1 MASFVTRFT
10 NGRRPR
16 SQVRKWEPA
25 DCDMIARMTVSL
37 EDVDWPVRTR
47 RLVIRPTIDDDEEGI
62 WSYRR
67 LETTSTWLNAML
79 LDRAAFKAWFQ
90 DRAER
95 ANTLV
100 VEHRGSVIGNLLVRV
115 EDAWSQTEVREQAA
129 GTQAEIGWVLHP
141 DHLGHGYATEAVQ
154 EILRVCFDQ
163 LGLRRVVAGCFA
175 ANTASWQLME
185 RVGMRREQHTVRDA
199 LHRSGEW
206 MDGYGY
212 ALLAD
217 EWRSRAGG
225 DQDTSDR

>member
-1 MASFVTRFT
+1 
-10 NGRRPR
+10 
-16 SQVRKWEPA
+16 
-25 DCDMIARMTVSL
+25 MIARMTLSL
-37 EDVDWPVRTR
+37 EDLDWPVRTR
-47 RLVIRPTIDDDEEGI
+47 RLLIRPAIDDDEEAI

-67 LETTSTWLNAML
+67 LEGTSMWLNTL
-79 LDRAAFKAWFQ
+79 HRDRAAFTASFQ
-90 DRAER
+90 DPAQR

-100 VEHRGSVIGNLLVRV
+100 IERSGAVIGSLLLRI

-129 GTQAEIGWVLHP
+129 RTQAEIGWVLHP
-141 DHLGHGYATEAVQ
+141 DHVGHGYATEAVQ
-154 EILRVCFDQ
+154 EIFRVCFDQ

-185 RVGMRREQHTVRDA
+185 RVGMRREEHSVRDA

-217 EWRSRAGG
+217 EWRARAG
-225 DQDTSDR
+225 

>member
-1 MASFVTRFT
+1 
-10 NGRRPR
+10 
-16 SQVRKWEPA
+16 
-25 DCDMIARMTVSL
+25 
-37 EDVDWPVRTR
+37 
-47 RLVIRPTIDDDEEGI
+47 
-62 WSYRR
+62 
-67 LETTSTWLNAML
+67 LNTL
-79 LDRAAFKAWFQ
+79 HLDRAAFKAWFQ

-129 GTQAEIGWVLHP
+129 GTQAEIGWVLRP

-175 ANTASWQLME
+175 ANIASWQLME

>member
-1 MASFVTRFT
+1 
-10 NGRRPR
+10 
-16 SQVRKWEPA
+16 
-25 DCDMIARMTVSL
+25 MIARMTLSL
-37 EDVDWPVRTR
+37 EDLDWPVRTR
-47 RLVIRPTIDDDEEGI
+47 RLVIRPAIFDDEEAI

-67 LETTSTWLNAML
+67 LEATSMWLHTRHR
-79 LDRAAFKAWFQ
+79 DRAAFRARFQ
-90 DRAER
+90 DPAER
-95 ANTLV
+95 ANMLV
-100 VEHRGSVIGNLLVRV
+100 IERGGAVIGNLLVRV
-115 EDAWSQTEVREQAA
+115 EDPWSQTEVREQAA

-141 DHLGHGYATEAVQ
+141 DHVGHGYATEAVR
-154 EILRVCFDQ
+154 EIFRVCFDQ

-217 EWRSRAGG
+217 EWRARA
-225 DQDTSDR
+225 DQYSNTERPGP

>member
-1 MASFVTRFT
+1 V
-10 NGRRPR
+10 
-16 SQVRKWEPA
+16 
-25 DCDMIARMTVSL
+25 DCDMIGCMTVSL
-37 EDVDWPVRTR
+37 DDVDWPVHTR
-47 RLVIRPTIDDDEEGI
+47 RLVIRPAVDDDEEAI

-67 LETTSTWLNAML
+67 LEATSTWLNTQHR
-79 LDRAAFKAWFQ
+79 DRAAFRAAFQ
-90 DRAER
+90 DPVER

-100 VEHRGSVIGNLLVRV
+100 IERGGAVIGNLLVRI

-141 DHLGHGYATEAVQ
+141 DHVGHGYATEAVG

-217 EWRSRAGG
+217 EWRASA
-225 DQDTSDR
+225 DQRSMPQRLGS

>member
-1 MASFVTRFT
+1 
-10 NGRRPR
+10 
-16 SQVRKWEPA
+16 
-25 DCDMIARMTVSL
+25 MIARMTLSF
-37 EDVDWPVRTR
+37 EDLDWPARTR
-47 RLVIRPTIDDDEEGI
+47 RLLIRPVIDDDVEAI

-67 LETTSTWLNAML
+67 LESTSMWLHTQHR
-79 LDRAAFKAWFQ
+79 DRAAFTARFQ
-90 DRAER
+90 DPHQR

-100 VEHRGSVIGNLLVRV
+100 IERRGAVIGNLLVRV
-115 EDAWSQTEVREQAA
+115 EDPWSQTEVREQAA
-129 GTQAEIGWVLHP
+129 GTQAEIGWVLHS
-141 DHLGHGYATEAVQ
+141 DHVGHGYATEAVR

-163 LGLRRVVAGCFA
+163 LGLHRVVAGCFA

-217 EWRSRAGG
+217 EWRTRAA
-225 DQDTSDR
+225 QNSNTERPAP

>member
-1 MASFVTRFT
+1 
-10 NGRRPR
+10 
-16 SQVRKWEPA
+16 
-25 DCDMIARMTVSL
+25 MIAGMSVSL
-37 EDVDWPVRTR
+37 NDVDWPVHTR
-47 RLVIRPTIDDDEEGI
+47 RLVIRPAIDDDEEAT

-67 LETTSTWLNAML
+67 REATSTWLNTQY
-79 LDRAAFKAWFQ
+79 LDRSAFAAWFR
-90 DRAER
+90 DPAER

-100 VEHRGSVIGNLLVRV
+100 IERSGAVIGSLLLRI

-129 GTQAEIGWVLHP
+129 RTQAEIGWVLHP
-141 DHLGHGYATEAVQ
+141 DHVGHGYATEAVQ
-154 EILRVCFDQ
+154 EIFRVCFDQ

-185 RVGMRREQHTVRDA
+185 RVGMRREEHSVRDA

-217 EWRSRAGG
+217 EWRARAG
-225 DQDTSDR
+225 

>member
-1 MASFVTRFT
+1 VT
-10 NGRRPR
+10 
-16 SQVRKWEPA
+16 A
-25 DCDMIARMTVSL
+25 SL
-37 EDVDWPVRTR
+37 EAVDWPVRTD
-47 RLVIRPTIDDDEEGI
+47 RLALRPAVDEDEDAIWAYRQLEG
-62 WSYRR
+62 
-67 LETTSTWLNAML
+67 TSTWLNTRHR
-79 LDRAAFKAWFQ
+79 DRATFRAWFH
-90 DRAER
+90 DPAER

-100 VEHRGSVIGNLLVRV
+100 IELDGRVIGNLLVRI

-141 DHLGHGYATEAVQ
+141 DHVGHGYATEAVLAA
-154 EILRVCFDQ
+154 LRVCFDQ

-175 ANTASWQLME
+175 ANTASWRLME

-217 EWRSRAGG
+217 EWRARAG
-225 DQDTSDR
+225 Q

>member
-1 MASFVTRFT
+1 
-10 NGRRPR
+10 
-16 SQVRKWEPA
+16 
-25 DCDMIARMTVSL
+25 
-37 EDVDWPVRTR
+37 
-47 RLVIRPTIDDDEEGI
+47 
-62 WSYRR
+62 
-67 LETTSTWLNAML
+67 ML
-79 LDRAAFKAWFQ
+79 LDRAAFKAWLQ

-129 GTQAEIGWVLHP
+129 GTQAEIGWVLRP

-175 ANTASWQLME
+175 ANIASWQLME

-217 EWRSRAGG
+217 EWRARAGD
-225 DQDTSDR
+225 DQDTIDR